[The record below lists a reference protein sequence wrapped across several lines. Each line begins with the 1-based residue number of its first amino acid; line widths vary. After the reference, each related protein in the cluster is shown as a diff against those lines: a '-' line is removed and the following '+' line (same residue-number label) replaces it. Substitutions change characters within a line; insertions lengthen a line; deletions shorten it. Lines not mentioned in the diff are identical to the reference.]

1 MILFQ
6 VATWSN
12 HNTKV
17 NLLLLFGEHIL
28 SADIDGNLYIWGFK
42 GIDENLEPVGHIKLD
57 ENFTPSCIMHPDTY
71 LNKVT
76 SFLLKKLCEI
86 FSTKMTSNSNSLKF
100 RWTLFALQSELNPH
114 CDLHRLSLGVKKVLC
129 SFGISAQRKNCM
141 SSRDGNLR
149 YAAVFRLLH

>member
-17 NLLLLFGEHIL
+17 NLLLLFGKHIL
-28 SADIDGNLYIWGFK
+28 SVDVDGNLYIWGFK

-76 SFLLKKLCEI
+76 SFLLKNICEM
-86 FSTKMTSNSNSLKF
+86 FSTN
-100 RWTLFALQSELNPH
+100 
-114 CDLHRLSLGVKKVLC
+114 
-129 SFGISAQRKNCM
+129 
-141 SSRDGNLR
+141 
-149 YAAVFRLLH
+149 